1 MMTGSF
7 MTWPDEGGGTN
18 THYAVSCVCVRLK
31 IKNKKNISVKREY
44 E

>member
-31 IKNKKNISVKREY
+31 IKKKKNISVKREY